1 MGRHPRTRARW
12 GLVIDLDLCTGCGAC
27 TVACALENNVSV
39 PPPEAGINRG
49 LSWIKLFRVDGGATE
64 TAAAFGQPAD
74 VVFIPMPCQ
83 HCDNHPPCVAVCPQN
98 ATDVDPLTG
107 IVSQIPE
114 RCLGCRYCMAAC
126 PYQAR
131 SFNWWD
137 PSWPAGMEQ
146 GLNPAVSP
154 RQRGTVEKCTLCHG
168 RRQEEAARAAAE
180 GRDGP
185 RPEDIV
191 PACAEACP
199 AMAIRHG
206 DLADGAS
213 EVGRLARSDRAF
225 HMLESLGLETKVVYL
240 SSRSWVRDLA
250 RGIDGKGGAR

>member
-1 MGRHPRTRARW
+1 MGRHPRSGARW
-12 GLVIDLDLCTGCGAC
+12 GLVIDLDLCTGCGTC
-27 TVACALENNVSV
+27 TVACALENNVPV
-39 PPPEAGINRG
+39 PPPEAGDSRG
-49 LSWIKLFRVDGGATE
+49 LSWIKLFRVDGGSTE
-64 TAAAFGQPAD
+64 AQAAVERPAE
-74 VVFIPMPCQ
+74 VVFIPLPCQ
-83 HCDNHPPCVAVCPQN
+83 HCDDHPPCVAVCPQN

-126 PYQAR
+126 PYHAR

-137 PSWPAGMEQ
+137 PAWPAAMEQ

-168 RRQEEAARAAAE
+168 RRQAAAARAAAE

-185 RPEDIV
+185 RPEDVV

-199 AMAIRHG
+199 ALAFRHG
-206 DLADGAS
+206 DLADETS

-225 HMLESLGLETKVVYL
+225 RMLESLGLKTKVVYL
-240 SSRSWVRDLA
+240 SSRPWVRELG
-250 RGIDGKGGAR
+250 RGIDGKGGRR